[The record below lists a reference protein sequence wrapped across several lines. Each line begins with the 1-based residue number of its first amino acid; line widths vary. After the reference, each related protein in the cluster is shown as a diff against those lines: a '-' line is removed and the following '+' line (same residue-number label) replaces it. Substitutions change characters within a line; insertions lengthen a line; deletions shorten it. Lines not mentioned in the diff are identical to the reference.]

1 MLYTLNLYRGV
12 FQLLLN
18 KTKKDKTISF
28 PDDILLVVE
37 YNSPTPHPTYL
48 IYQKISD
55 GSMVKDLEKFH
66 KLNFLLCMSIIHI
79 LPPTSLGEEAIID
92 NIQNTAILRD
102 VTN

>member
-1 MLYTLNLYRGV
+1 MLYTLNLYSGI

-18 KTKKDKTISF
+18 KTKKNKTISF
-28 PDDILLVVE
+28 PEEILLVVE
-37 YNSPTPHPTYL
+37 YNPPTPHPTYL

-79 LPPTSLGEEAIID
+79 LPPSSLG
-92 NIQNTAILRD
+92 
-102 VTN
+102 